1 MKVVSINVI
10 ATNKYVNFLPD
21 LVNSINDFLF
31 KDSKILVIVH
41 TNSSLDGI
49 DPVNKRIKIIKN
61 EIEHEPWP
69 YTTLKR
75 FHYFNKAKDLI
86 ERSDYSFYIDADSL
100 FIGEMGE
107 DFLPESGMIGT
118 IHPCLSS
125 GNGTPERNPQSKAF
139 ISPSENNRY
148 FCGGFFGGDS
158 KSFLEMSEKV
168 FLNIEEDLSKNI
180 IAIWHDE
187 SHINRFFFDNPPFS
201 ILEPPFAVA
210 ESLTP
215 RHDSSKIL
223 FLDKNLKGGHEFF
236 RN

>member
-1 MKVVSINVI
+1 MKVISINVI

-21 LVNSINDFLF
+21 LIKSIDDFLF

-41 TNSSLDGI
+41 TNSSIEGI
-49 DPVNKRIKIIKN
+49 NPEHKRIKILKN

-75 FHYFNKAKDLI
+75 FHYFNKAKSII
-86 ERSDYSFYIDADSL
+86 EKSDYSFYIDADSL
-100 FIGEMGE
+100 FIGEIKE
-107 DFLPESGMIGT
+107 DFLPEIGMIGT
-118 IHPCLSS
+118 IHPCLSI
-125 GNGTPERNPQSKAF
+125 GNGTPERNPNSKAF

-158 KSFLEMSEKV
+158 KSFLQMSEKI
-168 FLNIEEDLSKNI
+168 FNNIEEDLSKDI

-187 SHINRFFFDNPPFS
+187 SHINRFFLDNSPS
-201 ILEPPFAVA
+201 LILEPPFAVA
-210 ESLTP
+210 ESLMEKQ
-215 RHDSSKIL
+215 DSSKVL